1 MHRLGSIRFRII
13 AAFTAAL
20 LAMLGA
26 MAFLIIQS
34 NGVSRSMELITNGYL
49 PLTLNVDALRRY
61 QEMIDTDLARLKSGE
76 RRPGTGRESA
86 AVIYSDALQGEIAE
100 ARLRIEQ
107 QQQIYRGQE
116 NAVLTKALNH
126 VNEIEDL
133 FRAYETAAST
143 YRNVAEEGVPDSATE
158 LIEPVNTATVR
169 LGEEIDALSRTLKD
183 RIDHLTED
191 IEKRRVRAN
200 IFATALAGLAVFV
213 SLFGVGAVILAL
225 RPISALTKEVQ
236 RLGAGDY
243 SGRVDIHG
251 ADELS
256 VLAEEFNAMVGAL
269 QLRDRALVERAEQLN
284 ILSRYLGSVLDN
296 LEDGLFVLEDG
307 RVSLTN
313 PAATRV
319 WDVKDGNEPPAALAP
334 TVFQT
339 GRHEISGPDAT
350 LHELR
355 VTAFGE
361 NGYVVVSADITQ
373 QTRAK
378 ERLARSERLALIG
391 QMLAQITHE
400 VRNPL
405 NALSLNSELLGD
417 ELGELDPAKETEA
430 WDLLATVSGE
440 IQRLTDVTG
449 HYLQLARRPPARLEP
464 VDLADLLEDVVR
476 LLGAELQQ
484 DGVALA
490 VHKQPMRRQLADG
503 NQLRQALINVIRN
516 AVEAGA
522 NALKLSLS
530 AENGVISITLVDN
543 GPGMSEEQIDKATDP
558 FFSTKSQGTGLGL
571 AITRQI
577 LEDHDGSIQVT
588 SPPQGGTR
596 LALEFPARSAASD

>member
-1 MHRLGSIRFRII
+1 
-13 AAFTAAL
+13 
-20 LAMLGA
+20 MLGA

-34 NGVSRSMELITNGYL
+34 NGVSRSIELITTGYL

-61 QEMIDTDLARLKSGE
+61 QEMIDTDLERLKSGD

-86 AVIYSDALQGEIAE
+86 AVIYSDALRDEIAE
-100 ARLRIEQ
+100 ARFRVEQ
-107 QQQIYRGQE
+107 QQRLNQGEE
-116 NAVLTKALNH
+116 NAVLNKAMTH
-126 VNEIEDL
+126 VNEIEAL
-133 FRAYETAAST
+133 FVAYETSASA
-143 YRNVAEEGVPDSATE
+143 YRSAAEESLPGSAAV
-158 LIEPVNTATVR
+158 LLEPVNTAAVR
-169 LGEEIDALSRTLKD
+169 LGEEVDALSRTLKG
-183 RIDHLTED
+183 RIDFLTED
-191 IEKRRVRAN
+191 IEKKRVRAN
-200 IFATALAGLAVFV
+200 IFAVALAGLAVFV
-213 SLFGVGAVILAL
+213 SLFGIGAVTLAL

-256 VLAEEFNAMVGAL
+256 VLAEEFNAMIGAL
-269 QLRDRALVERAEQLN
+269 QLRDRTLVERADQLN

-296 LEDGLFVLEDG
+296 LDDGLFVLEDG
-307 RVSLTN
+307 QVSLTN
-313 PAATRV
+313 PAAARV
-319 WDVKDGNEPPAALAP
+319 WSIKDGAVPPSALLPYVDAS
-334 TVFQT
+334 
-339 GRHEISGPDAT
+339 GRHEISGPNGT
-350 LHELR
+350 LHEIR
-355 VTAFGE
+355 VTAFGD
-361 NGYVVVSADITQ
+361 NGFVVVSADITQ

-417 ELGELDPAKETEA
+417 ELGALDPKKQTEA

-464 VDLADLLEDVVR
+464 VDLGLLLDDVVR
-476 LLGAELQQ
+476 LLSAELEQAE
-484 DGVALA
+484 VALE
-490 VHKQPMRRQLADG
+490 VRKCPLPRQLADG
-503 NQLRQALINVIRN
+503 NQLRQAIINVIRN

-522 NALKLSLS
+522 DRLELSLTADDTTVALSLS
-530 AENGVISITLVDN
+530 DN
-543 GPGMSEEQIDKATDP
+543 GPGMTDEQIDKATDP
-558 FFSTKSQGTGLGL
+558 FYSTKSQGTGLGL

-577 LEDHDGSIQVT
+577 LEDHDGYIRVT
-588 SPPQGGTR
+588 SPSQKGTSI
-596 LALEFPARSAASD
+596 ALELPQRPEASSTSTPVQSKTT